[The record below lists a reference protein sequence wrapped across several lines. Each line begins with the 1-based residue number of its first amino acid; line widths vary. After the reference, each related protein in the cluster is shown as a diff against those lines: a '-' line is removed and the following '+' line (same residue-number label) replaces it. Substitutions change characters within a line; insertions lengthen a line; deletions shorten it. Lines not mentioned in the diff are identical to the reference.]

1 MWWTNITT
9 PQVASNGHQMLS
21 ISAKFS
27 MDGKQQT
34 SYTKYLRML
43 EQLRTNQVGLQSD
56 ELTSEG
62 FPCLRSFCLSVQTFP
77 EVTERNA
84 GDTPGHNLCLGMI
97 QLTQFDHLFSTKTSK
112 GHFRTGVCIYI
123 IYIIIHYSYVSYH
136 IWRIIDEL
144 YHDSIE
150 NLQPIELCWQASST
164 RPVRPS
170 NTAFT
175 VPLASQGLLMNWNTT
190 CAISSDTQA
199 DWMKHLRFVVTA
211 F

>member
-1 MWWTNITT
+1 
-9 PQVASNGHQMLS
+9 
-21 ISAKFS
+21 

-34 SYTKYLRML
+34 SYTKHLRML

-62 FPCLRSFCLSVQTFP
+62 VPCLRSFCLSVQTFP
-77 EVTERNA
+77 EVTQRNA

-97 QLTQFDHLFSTKTSK
+97 QLTQFDHIFSQYKNIE
-112 GHFRTGVCIYI
+112 RTFPNRSMY
-123 IYIIIHYSYVSYH
+123 IYIIIHYSYISYH

-175 VPLASQGLLMNWNTT
+175 VPLASQGFLMNWNTT

-199 DWMKHLRFVVTA
+199 DWLKHLRFVVTA